1 MVYIRV
7 VLAVDNVELEQ
18 DGFNF
23 EDRLTVF
30 IEEDDAIGQVKAVSE
45 SAAVAASFYAQ
56 GGELRQLMYGVVT
69 ASSEPKVWASD
80 MEWYDDADH
89 LPDGSI
95 YRLIA
100 TCEVNTL
107 DLEVE
112 VFDA

>member
-1 MVYIRV
+1 VRHSVHIIN
-7 VLAVDNVELEQ
+7 AVEVTRLKSVHEDFRLE
-18 DGFNF
+18 
-23 EDRLTVF
+23 
-30 IEEDDAIGQVKAVSE
+30 GQVKAVSE

-89 LPDGSI
+89 LPDGPI